1 MIIGILKK
9 KWIFRLGVITPIF
22 YLAYKLV
29 AKNREEN
36 SPFPSSPLPK
46 KNDPRHIF
54 VIPIC
59 IF

>member
-29 AKNREEN
+29 AKN
-36 SPFPSSPLPK
+36 
-46 KNDPRHIF
+46 NDPRHIF